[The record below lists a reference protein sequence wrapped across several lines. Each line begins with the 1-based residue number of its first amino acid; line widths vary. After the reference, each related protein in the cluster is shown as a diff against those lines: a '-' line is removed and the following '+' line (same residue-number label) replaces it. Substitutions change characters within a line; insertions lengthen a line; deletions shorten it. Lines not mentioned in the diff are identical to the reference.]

1 MLVNKAPTLAVI
13 EQGGGFQ
20 GGSGDI
26 KSINTFTGPD
36 ILIKTGNPDTLA
48 IGTDGEGNILLTATG
63 GGGGNFD
70 PTASYVFSGNNQFTK
85 PIQGST
91 TSTLYDFVVNGQ
103 NTPTFTAGEE
113 YILFPTDV
121 GGYVEFDL
129 TLLGLYKTGATSYGE
144 VTAKFSIEHNSS
156 ASYNNVTI
164 KLLSLGQ
171 SGIAQNLTNLFTF
184 TAYITNAP
192 ITLNGVTI
200 PTNSIITTLK
210 LNNTLNYAG
219 TTNSIF
225 ARVTSNTTAAYT
237 LLTGTSSPAVLAV
250 LPAPIAGSAYSIK
263 ADTSLFQSSL
273 DAITLGINPTSGL
286 TQSLIGGVFTPAG
299 ATNVVQDTYF
309 LLNGQTLHP
318 YINSVI
324 EFSTAAGTFAINLQ
338 STQQTFQNKLSIVSY
353 AGNGVYS
360 NYAQFLANFQ
370 ICLDLGSSGTALLYL
385 KYIGAATIASVIIN
399 IINNSGAP
407 INPAF
412 LSKIGTVLAP
422 TGTPYSCPIVLVTQD
437 QVDRNTLQLN
447 PLTGQIFSP
456 SIPNFGYSSLT
467 TDQTTPQYIGIG
479 VLGADLMIE
488 VSDNLGIWWMKF
500 FQLSGSNLV
509 FCMARGA
516 TVAQYQT
523 LAGIIANYNFG
534 FDVNGLL
541 CLKVNPTATA
551 GTPGT
556 VTTIKSINIIGAG
569 RGYLSPAAVAI
580 LLSNN
585 FYTLTGVFTTVN
597 PAPYSAPGSLQSINK
612 DTTAAQQ
619 IVGDGSNINA
629 ETTNG
634 TTTVKYIGT
643 GGSSDP
649 VIDLVPVTLVN
660 GETVIA
666 FFPLNQASGA
676 KNLQWQTYGKVQGAV
691 YSPNGTLAETSVI
704 DFDVAAAYYSAENIS
719 VELNYNG
726 GTYISNT
733 EPSILSS
740 LNNLQPK
747 AYQMTIGTVTYC
759 LITYQQSTVNSY
771 LLQTQFSANLAN
783 DGGILA
789 AKYVGELLSTIT
801 APTPVLLSNFTYNVT
816 PKTTKIQDI
825 VAEQYTTN
833 SFPVARGWVD
843 GNNNPIL
850 QLPAQGGFN
859 AGGAGIKTLNV
870 YIVDFVSSNK
880 SITYSTTANPAI
892 TTVAISGLID
902 GDVISDMTYIGTG
915 DTNGSYY
922 ACSPNGN
929 VYSSPANAAILFRV
943 WSFVG
948 NAGFALYSICNNG
961 TSLVATGAGNNFY
974 SNVTG
979 NWQTKQFG
987 SANVRTINCSSY
999 MSNATGNIQGVG
1011 NVTGIWVFAGVTTTG
1026 GFTCLYYQPSMI
1038 YGGVV
1043 PIGAWG
1049 QSSCH
1054 SMVWTNNTNGILFA
1068 CSSGNILTGGTTSF
1082 PLSYSSSVTSVSPSG
1097 VTSLDNF
1104 ISITS
1109 DGTRAFVVDSYSGAI
1124 YWQLIL
1130 ATITGLWTK
1139 ITLSNF
1145 VPTQVTSATTGAN
1158 PTFISGALN
1167 SKAAIAVNASSALT
1181 PNFATELVPLYEN
1194 RATIF
1199 ASSSSDQR
1207 VATLGDIAA
1216 LIQFM
1221 TGNTTKSL
1229 VDTLE
1234 EFRTY
1239 QLGHAE
1245 PLSTKIESMLKV
1257 NHRVIDVE
1265 YTVSKD

>member
-1 MLVNKAPTLAVI
+1 MLANKAPTLAVI

-20 GGSGDI
+20 GGSGGI

-85 PIQGST
+85 PITGIST
-91 TSTLYDFVVNGQ
+91 GTQYDFMVTGQ
-103 NTPTFTAGEE
+103 STPTFAAGEE
-113 YILFPTDV
+113 YILFPIDI

-129 TLLGLYKTGATSYGE
+129 TLAGIFKTGATSYGE
-144 VTAKFSIEHNSS
+144 VTAKFSIEHNSA
-156 ASYNNVTI
+156 ASYNTVTI

-171 SGIAQNLTNLFTF
+171 GGIAQNLTNLFTF

-210 LNNTLNYAG
+210 LNNSLTYSGAS
-219 TTNSIF
+219 NSIF
-225 ARVTSNTTAAYT
+225 AKVSSNTNSAYVD
-237 LLTGTSSPAVLAV
+237 LTGALSPTVLGVLQSAVPASYTSV
-250 LPAPIAGSAYSIK
+250 IK
-263 ADTSLFQSSL
+263 ADNSLFQSSL
-273 DAITLGINPTSGL
+273 DN
-286 TQSLIGGVFTPAG
+286 
-299 ATNVVQDTYF
+299 AT
-309 LLNGQTLHP
+309 
-318 YINSVI
+318 
-324 EFSTAAGTFAINLQ
+324 LQ
-338 STQQTFQNKLSIVSY
+338 S
-353 AGNGVYS
+353 
-360 NYAQFLANFQ
+360 
-370 ICLDLGSSGTALLYL
+370 
-385 KYIGAATIASVIIN
+385 
-399 IINNSGAP
+399 
-407 INPAF
+407 
-412 LSKIGTVLAP
+412 
-422 TGTPYSCPIVLVTQD
+422 
-437 QVDRNTLQLN
+437 N
-447 PLTGQIFSP
+447 PLTRQIFSP
-456 SIPNFGYSSLT
+456 SIPNFSYNSLT
-467 TDQTTPQYIGIG
+467 TTPTTPQYIAIG

-500 FQLSGSNLV
+500 FQLSSSNLV

-534 FDVNGLL
+534 FDANGML

-569 RGYLSPAAVAI
+569 RGYLSATAVSF

-634 TTTVKYIGT
+634 TTTIKYIGT

-676 KNLQWQTYGKVQGAV
+676 KNLQWQTYGKVQGTV

-789 AKYVGELLSTIT
+789 AKYVGQLLSTIT

-922 ACSPNGN
+922 SCSPSGN

-999 MSNATGNIQGVG
+999 MPNATGNIQGVG

-1181 PNFATELVPLYEN
+1181 PNFAIELVPLYEN

-1199 ASSSSDQR
+1199 APSSSDQR

-1257 NHRVIDVE
+1257 NHKAIDVE